1 MISGHADRQDL
12 TNDRQSTGD
21 LQFFLLVSIFIS
33 YLLFFMILQLCH
45 FRYYFFLYF
54 WNKKQMV

>member
-1 MISGHADRQDL
+1 MIVKVPAIFSI
-12 TNDRQSTGD
+12 
-21 LQFFLLVSIFIS
+21 FLLVSIFIS